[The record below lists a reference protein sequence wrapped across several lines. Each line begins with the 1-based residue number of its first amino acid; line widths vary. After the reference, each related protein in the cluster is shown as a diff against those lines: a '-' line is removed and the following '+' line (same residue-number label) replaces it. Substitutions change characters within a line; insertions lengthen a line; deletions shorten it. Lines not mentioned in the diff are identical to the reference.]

1 MRDSEKLNSLSFCRL
16 GRIFG
21 IAYVALPFEIEPM
34 DNKKRHAAAYS
45 EDVVT
50 LSTIAGVRVTDYHD
64 CTADAR
70 YASLITE
77 KPFFAALLERMAV
90 RRKDAA
96 ATPAVPAG
104 ATR

>member
-1 MRDSEKLNSLSFCRL
+1 M
-16 GRIFG
+16 
-21 IAYVALPFEIEPM
+21 LPILIEITPM
-34 DNKKRHAAAYS
+34 NNEKRHAAAYS

-77 KPFFAALLERMAV
+77 NPFFAALLERMAV
-90 RRKDAA
+90 RRNGNAG
-96 ATPAVPAG
+96 TPSVPADE
-104 ATR
+104 TR